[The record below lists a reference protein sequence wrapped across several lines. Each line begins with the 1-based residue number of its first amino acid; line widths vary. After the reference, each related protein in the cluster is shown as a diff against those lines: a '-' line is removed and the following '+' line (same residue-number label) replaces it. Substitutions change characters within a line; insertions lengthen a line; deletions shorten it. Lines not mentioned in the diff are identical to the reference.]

1 MLAEYER
8 LFLEAKE
15 LYGASVVLLLQVGSF
30 WEIYYTDTSAGH
42 ETASLARDVL
52 GLALMKKDCDY
63 CSAGFNFPGDD
74 KIAKLLD
81 AGFTVCLGEQVPK
94 SEKEK
99 GKVDRVLGRC
109 FSPGMRQDTSGNYA
123 CSLFTGTNGFGVAMI
138 DVSTGCSVVMQSHCV
153 AGITAL
159 IQSRNV
165 TAVIVNGA
173 GTEQFWGM
181 WSSKAPIQDNR
192 PSNKLNDA
200 TCECLLGDAFGRCGF
215 TMDDELLLTSRP
227 LAKYA
232 LGHLLSWAKGLASAF
247 GKLLPKPLVIDPD
260 SVLSFSKSAASQ
272 LGVHELEKLL
282 NCAATPPGRRQF
294 KHSLFNPCVDVADIS
309 RRHDMVE
316 LCMSE
321 DVDAARAML
330 SKTGDLQ
337 RWCRK
342 TRLQEIAVAEAAH
355 VTGAV
360 RAALDVATL
369 CGYYPGCEEAAA
381 AAAAWLDALAALDT
395 GDPCLFPGSV
405 GVTEAHARVEA
416 AREALQAIARTV
428 HPDARLEAVSNGHRI
443 RISVKRLESVPD
455 VKARFAVSRCAAGA
469 LLTSAALDAAS
480 AAEKEAAKE
489 LEDVQEAAWRD
500 ILAEVPNDA
509 AQQLA
514 DWVCEVDVAHA
525 CAYNALRYGHVRPT
539 LVAGEEA
546 EMRATLLG
554 NPVAE
559 SAMER
564 YSKDLYVRNDV
575 ALDRA
580 ERHILLFAAN
590 GGGKSCLLR
599 SVGLVIAMAQAGMFV
614 AAESMTLSPFKRVD
628 TRILTPDDVHRGLS
642 SYTAELAEI
651 REAMNSAGTRS
662 LLLADELYASTEAE
676 SGTALAGTTVAW
688 LAQLGTKVFATTHF
702 LGIVDHPAIKRLP
715 GLRIMNMA
723 MTTLPGIGMVY
734 ERKLSPGPC
743 NPGYGLIVAGAF
755 GFDAAFIR
763 DATAAR
769 AELTGEKVRKSR
781 YSSKVQVSKCEGCG
795 ARATET
801 HHIKPRCDAVD
812 GKHGYAS
819 ENHPS
824 NLIALCETCHL
835 RAHAEGLTRVKTLQ
849 GYKTLFGAEVV

>member
-8 LFLEAKE
+8 LFLEANA
-15 LYGASVVLLLQVGSF
+15 LYGDSVVLLLQVGSF
-30 WEIYYTDTSAGH
+30 YEIYYNDTSAGH
-42 ETASLARDVL
+42 ETAAQARDVL

-81 AGFTVCLGEQVPK
+81 AGFTVCLGEQVPR
-94 SEKEK
+94 SEK

-109 FSPGMRQDTSGNYA
+109 FSPGMRQDASGNYA
-123 CSLFTGTNGFGVAMI
+123 CSLFTGVHGFGVAMI
-138 DVSTGCSVVMQSHCV
+138 DVSTGCSVVMQSHSV

-165 TAVIVNGA
+165 TAVIINGS
-173 GTEQFWGM
+173 GTEQLWGM

-200 TCECLLGDAFGRCGF
+200 ICECLLGDAFGRGGF

-227 LAKYA
+227 LAKHA

-247 GKLLPKPLVIDPD
+247 GKLLPRPLVVDPD

-282 NCAATPPGRRQF
+282 NSAVTPPGRRLF
-294 KHSLFNPCVDVADIS
+294 KHGLFNPYVDVGDIS

-316 LCMSE
+316 LCLSA
-321 DVDAARAML
+321 DVDGVRALL

-342 TRLQEIAVAEAAH
+342 TRLQDIAVAEAPH
-355 VTGAV
+355 VISAV
-360 RAALDVATL
+360 QAALDVATL
-369 CGYYPGCEEAAA
+369 CKYYPGCGEAASA
-381 AAAAWLDALAALDT
+381 SATWLDALAALDMD
-395 GDPCLFPGSV
+395 DPCLFPGNEEV
-405 GVTEAHARVEA
+405 RRAHARADAV
-416 AREALQAIARTV
+416 RNALQEIAKSV

-443 RISVKRLESVPD
+443 RISVKRLDSVPEA
-455 VKARFAVSRCAAGA
+455 KKRFAVSRCAAGA
-469 LLTSAALDAAS
+469 LLTSAELDTAS
-480 AAEKEAAKE
+480 AAEKEALRE
-489 LEDVQEAAWRD
+489 LEEVQADTWRGM
-500 ILAEVPNDA
+500 LAEVPIDA

-525 CAYNALRYGHVRPT
+525 CAYNASRHGHVRPVI
-539 LVAGEEA
+539 VAGAEA
-546 EMRATLLG
+546 ELRVTLLG

-564 YSKDLYVRNDV
+564 YSKDLYVRNDI
-575 ALDRA
+575 ALDSTD
-580 ERHILLFAAN
+580 RHILLFAAN

-599 SVGLVIAMAQAGMFV
+599 SVGLAIAMAQAGMFV
-614 AAESMTLSPFKRVD
+614 AAESMTLSPFTRVD

-651 REAMNSAGTRS
+651 REAMNSAGPQS

-676 SGTALAGTTVAW
+676 SGTALAGTTISW

-715 GLRIMNMA
+715 GLQIVNMA

-734 ERKLSPGPC
+734 ERELSPGPC
-743 NPGYGLIVAGAF
+743 KPGYGLIVAGAF

-801 HHIKPRCDAVD
+801 HHIKPRCEAVA
-812 GKHGYAS
+812 GKHGYAP

-824 NLIALCETCHL
+824 NLIALCEACHL
-835 RAHAEGLTRVKTLQ
+835 KAHAEGLTRVKTLQ
-849 GYKTLFGAEVV
+849 GYKAVFGTT